1 MLNNLQRALS
11 SIIQCEAEAPHHLTK
26 VHTLALC
33 SSPKESKRLLT
44 SAAHDIRLEDDSL
57 PFYDSTEQ
65 LREVF
70 ENFWVE
76 AKKETEVMEKL
87 EKSKIV
93 VRFDIEQPE
102 IHVTIN
108 FRDPGPDGD
117 VGTMSFDSDVEPEI
131 KVWSTS
137 ETTNKFWQGKLNAP
151 MAMAR
156 GQVKMDGSVPKALG
170 LLSKIKPLYKVFPKV
185 LE

>member
-1 MLNNLQRALS
+1 M
-11 SIIQCEAEAPHHLTK
+11 
-26 VHTLALC
+26 
-33 SSPKESKRLLT
+33 
-44 SAAHDIRLEDDSL
+44 
-57 PFYDSTEQ
+57 PFFESTEQ
-65 LREVF
+65 LRVVF
-70 ENFWVE
+70 KNFWSE

-108 FRDPGPDGD
+108 FRDPGPNGE
-117 VGTMSFDSDVEPEI
+117 VGTISFDSEVQPEL

-156 GQVKMDGSVPKALG
+156 GQVKMEGSVPKAMG
-170 LLSKIKPLYKVFPKV
+170 LLSKIKPLYKVFPRV
-185 LE
+185 LDDMGLEHMIL